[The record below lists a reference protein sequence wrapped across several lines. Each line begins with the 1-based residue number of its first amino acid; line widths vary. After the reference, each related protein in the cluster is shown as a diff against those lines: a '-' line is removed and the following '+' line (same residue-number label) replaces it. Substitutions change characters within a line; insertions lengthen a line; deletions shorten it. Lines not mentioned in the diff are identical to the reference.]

1 MLGQRKKA
9 GEASGMLTTQAG
21 ATAATNEAGADVS
34 IDTVLNPAIVA

>member
-21 ATAATNEAGADVS
+21 ATAPTNEAGA
-34 IDTVLNPAIVA
+34 IDTVPMPAIVA